1 MSLELA
7 HEEIIREESLSIA
20 DLPKAIRQSIQGVN
34 MQIAKYRKTPTPA
47 LANTIKSVSVR
58 IADEI
63 QDWIEEAIDEEAE
76 IQKENQDR
84 EAKEREKAETEAKE
98 KAETEA
104 KEKAETE
111 AKEKAER
118 EGNFGN
124 PFLKGIFGI

>member
-1 MSLELA
+1 MSFELA

-47 LANTIKSVSVR
+47 LGNTIKSVSVR

-63 QDWIEEAIDEEAE
+63 QDWLEESIDEEGE
-76 IQKENQDR
+76 I
-84 EAKEREKAETEAKE
+84 AKEEAENKAKQDSEQKAKEENEAKE
-98 KAETEA
+98 KAEQ
-104 KEKAETE
+104 EKR
-111 AKEKAER
+111 ER